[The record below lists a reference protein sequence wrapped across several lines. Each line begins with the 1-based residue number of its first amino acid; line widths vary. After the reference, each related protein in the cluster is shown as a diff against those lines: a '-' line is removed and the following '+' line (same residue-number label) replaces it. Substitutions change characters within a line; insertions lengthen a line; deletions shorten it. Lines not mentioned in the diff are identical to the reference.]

1 MQSPFHRWSLRNRL
15 TLGIV
20 LLSAISF
27 SAIFGLATLTMR
39 GYLISQV
46 DEQLTNI
53 AGGTTMRLDRT
64 GIETEAQELPDDD
77 DRPAPK
83 PKRNGNPLRRLPSTI
98 SATVID
104 ANGNLV
110 GGLGGD
116 LNRSQV
122 TDYLNEIEVTNNQ
135 PFTIEDS
142 NPKFRVITQRLP
154 NTGGYVIYA
163 QSLDSVQK
171 LVKQLQAWFIL
182 IGLIALFVIAF
193 ASRAVIRVGLRPLHD
208 VEGTAEQ
215 IASGDLSARMPE
227 SKPNTEVGRLVKS
240 LNGMLSRIED
250 SFAVRIASE
259 SKLRRFVADASHEL
273 RTPLTAIRGFSEL
286 YRQGAVKGEVETKE
300 LIGRIENESIRMGHL
315 VEDLLLLARLD
326 QSREMKQEPVNISS
340 VVAESVE
347 SARAAGPDHPITVNA
362 GEEIYVVGDVNRIH
376 QVIANLLAN
385 ARIHT
390 PAGTKINVVVTEE
403 ENAVSVTVSD
413 NGPGLNDQD
422 REKIFERFYRADKS
436 RSRTGQ
442 EGTGLGLSIVDAVM
456 RAHGGHVSVDSKL
469 GEGTSFKL
477 VFPLH
482 RA

>member
-1 MQSPFHRWSLRNRL
+1 MQSPFSRWSLRNRL

-20 LLSAISF
+20 LLSSISF
-27 SAIFGLATLTMR
+27 VAIFGLATLTMR

-64 GIETEAQELPDDD
+64 GIETEDSEASEGEN
-77 DRPAPK
+77 RPIKK
-83 PKRNGNPLRRLPSTI
+83 PRRNGNPLRRLPSTI

-104 ANGNLV
+104 SAGKIV

-116 LNRSQV
+116 LNRNQV
-122 TDYLNEIEVTNNQ
+122 TDYLGEIEVTSNK
-135 PFTIEDS
+135 PFTITDS
-142 NPKFRVITQRLP
+142 EPHFRVITQPLP
-154 NTGGYVIYA
+154 NSGGYVIYA
-163 QSLDSVQK
+163 QSLDSVEK
-171 LVKQLQAWFIL
+171 LVRQLQTWFIL
-182 IGLIALFVIAF
+182 IGLLAILLIALA
-193 ASRAVIRVGLRPLHD
+193 ARAVIRVGLRPLRN
-208 VEGTAEQ
+208 VEATAEQ

-227 SKPNTEVGRLVKS
+227 SKPNTEVGRLVKA

-250 SFAVRIASE
+250 SFAVRVASE

-273 RTPLTAIRGFSEL
+273 RTPLTAIRGFAEL
-286 YRQGAVKGEVETKE
+286 HRQGAVSGEQETKE
-300 LIGRIENESIRMGHL
+300 LVNRIENESLRMSAL

-326 QSREMKQEPVNISS
+326 QSREMKKEPVNMSS

-347 SARAAGPDHPITVNA
+347 SARAAGPDHPISAVPGND
-362 GEEIYVVGDVNRIH
+362 IYVIGDVNRIH

-385 ARIHT
+385 ARVHT
-390 PAGTKINVVVTEE
+390 PAGTQINVTVSEE
-403 ENAVSVTVSD
+403 ENAVSVSVSD
-413 NGPGLNDQD
+413 NGPGLSEQD

-436 RSRTGQ
+436 RTRAGQ

-469 GEGTSFKL
+469 GEGTTFKL
-477 VFPLH
+477 VFPLQKS
-482 RA
+482 

>member
-27 SAIFGLATLTMR
+27 SAIFGLATVTMR

-46 DEQLTNI
+46 DDQLNI
-53 AGGTTMRLDRT
+53 VAGGTTLRLDRA
-64 GIETEAQELPDDD
+64 GIETEAQEVPDNDD
-77 DRPAPK
+77 NPRPK
-83 PKRNGNPLRRLPSTI
+83 PQRNRNPLKRLPSTI

-104 ANGNLV
+104 SYGKIV

-116 LNRSQV
+116 LNRNQV
-122 TDYLNEIEVTNNQ
+122 TEYLNEIEYTSNK
-135 PFTIEDS
+135 PFTLTDS
-142 NPKFRVITQRLP
+142 DPHFRVITQPLP

-163 QSLDSVQK
+163 QSLDGVEK

-182 IGLIALFVIAF
+182 IGFIALLLIAMA
-193 ASRAVIRVGLRPLHD
+193 ARAVIRVGLRPLRD
-208 VEGTAEQ
+208 VEGTAQQ

-250 SFAVRIASE
+250 SFSVRIASE

-286 YRQGAVKGEVETKE
+286 YRQGAVKGETETKE

-340 VVAESVE
+340 VVSESVE
-347 SARAAGPDHPITVNA
+347 SARAAGPEHPIDLTA
-362 GEEIYVVGDVNRIH
+362 GEEIYVIGDVNRIH

-385 ARIHT
+385 ARVHT
-390 PAGTKINVVVTEE
+390 PAGTKITVTVSEE
-403 ENAVSVTVSD
+403 PDSVSVTVSD
-413 NGPGLNDQD
+413 NGPGLSDQD

-436 RSRTGQ
+436 RARNGQ

-456 RAHGGHVSVDSKL
+456 RAHGGHVSVDSKV

-477 VFPLH
+477 VFPIN
-482 RA
+482 R

>member
-1 MQSPFHRWSLRNRL
+1 M
-15 TLGIV
+15 
-20 LLSAISF
+20 
-27 SAIFGLATLTMR
+27 
-39 GYLISQV
+39 
-46 DEQLTNI
+46 
-53 AGGTTMRLDRT
+53 
-64 GIETEAQELPDDD
+64 
-77 DRPAPK
+77 
-83 PKRNGNPLRRLPSTI
+83 
-98 SATVID
+98 
-104 ANGNLV
+104 
-110 GGLGGD
+110 
-116 LNRSQV
+116 
-122 TDYLNEIEVTNNQ
+122 
-135 PFTIEDS
+135 
-142 NPKFRVITQRLP
+142 
-154 NTGGYVIYA
+154 
-163 QSLDSVQK
+163 
-171 LVKQLQAWFIL
+171 

-286 YRQGAVKGEVETKE
+286 YRQGAVKGELETKE

-347 SARAAGPDHPITVNA
+347 SARAAGPDHPINVDA
-362 GEEIYVVGDVNRIH
+362 GEEIYVVGDINRIH

-390 PAGTKINVVVTEE
+390 PAGTKINVEVAEE
-403 ENAVSVTVSD
+403 ESAVSVTVSD

-456 RAHGGHVSVDSKL
+456 RAHGGHVSVDSKI